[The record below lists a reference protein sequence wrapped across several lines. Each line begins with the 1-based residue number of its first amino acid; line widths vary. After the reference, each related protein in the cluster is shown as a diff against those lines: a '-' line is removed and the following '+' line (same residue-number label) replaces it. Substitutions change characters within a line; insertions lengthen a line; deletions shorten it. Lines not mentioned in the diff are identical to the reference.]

1 MSWLGPA
8 RIAETTALFPV
19 SSPTRPL
26 TLHGRS
32 DKMLDKASGIDI
44 GVVGLGPAVIPANRD
59 ESTSLVGRIPL
70 RADERLG
77 TSWVN
82 GLPRDGSGLG
92 DGS

>member
-1 MSWLGPA
+1 
-8 RIAETTALFPV
+8 
-19 SSPTRPL
+19 
-26 TLHGRS
+26 
-32 DKMLDKASGIDI
+32 MLDKASGIEI

-82 GLPRDGSGLG
+82 GLPRDEVGSWPSTLERPGTMFVNGSRFVNGLPR
-92 DGS
+92 DGVGS

>member
-1 MSWLGPA
+1 LA
-8 RIAETTALFPV
+8 RSSEDSGNHCIV
-19 SSPTRPL
+19 SCELSYEAVDVAWEI
-26 TLHGRS
+26 GQ
-32 DKMLDKASGIDI
+32 DAGQGVGIEI

-92 DGS
+92 VGS